1 MSGLGIAL
9 GGGGARGLA
18 HIGVLKKLEKEKIG
32 ISAITGCSMGAVI
45 GSLYAYHGNAQIVED
60 IMTEFIIN
68 IDLEELG
75 IEDINNSKK
84 NDELLI
90 WDDNFWESFV
100 SFFRFRFNI
109 LKTLRKP
116 SYFDEAITA
125 KIFKLIPDVKIES
138 LKIPFSAI
146 ATDLIS
152 GKEINFTRGSLREAV
167 RASSSIPGIFPPV
180 KKGKLLLVD
189 GAPSESVPVGRVK
202 EIGADRV
209 LAVNVSHCIKADRE
223 PENVFEILYR
233 TGDISSYHLS
243 LERLKAA
250 DLVLNPAVKDIF
262 WADFSNIKKIVNEG
276 YLETKENLSEIKKL
290 VNRNSW
296 ALELEH
302 FLKRITD

>member
-1 MSGLGIAL
+1 MSKLGIAL

-18 HIGVLKKLEKEKIG
+18 HIGVLKKLEKEKIE

-45 GSLYAYHGNAQIVED
+45 GSLYAYHGSAKKVEEQLTD
-60 IMTEFIIN
+60 YIN
-68 IDLEELG
+68 NFNFEELG
-75 IEDINNSKK
+75 IDEFNNTQK
-84 NDELLI
+84 NDELSIL
-90 WDDNFWESFV
+90 DGKFWESFV

-116 SYFDEAITA
+116 SYFNDEITS
-125 KIFKLIPDVKIES
+125 KIFKLIPDVEIES

-152 GKEINFTRGSLREAV
+152 GEEINFTRGSLREAV
-167 RASSSIPGIFPPV
+167 RASSAIPGIFPPV
-180 KKGKLLLVD
+180 KKDKLILVD
-189 GAPSESVPVGRVK
+189 GASSESVPVGRVK

-209 LAVNVSHCIKADRE
+209 LAVNVSHCIKADKT

-250 DLVLNPAVKDIF
+250 DLVLNPSVKDVF
-262 WADFSNIKKIVNEG
+262 WADFADITELVNFG
-276 YLETKENLSEIKKL
+276 YLETKEKLSEIKKL
-290 VNRNSW
+290 VNRNSF

-302 FLKRITD
+302 FLKKVTD